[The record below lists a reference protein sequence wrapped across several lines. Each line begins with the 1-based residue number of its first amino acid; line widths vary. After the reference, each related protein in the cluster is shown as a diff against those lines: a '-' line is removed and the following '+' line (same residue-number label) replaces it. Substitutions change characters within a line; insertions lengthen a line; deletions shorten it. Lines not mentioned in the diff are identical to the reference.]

1 MNNLNPAKLLIF
13 SLIIW
18 IACSI
23 ITPYNY
29 FFDDSSLR
37 AIIFLSFSFLAFLI
51 GCKTNVYNN
60 SAFETVQSLK
70 HINFLFYFSLV
81 IGFFGFLFKL
91 YNRIFIERVLIY
103 DSFTD
108 FRFGAAEAY
117 YENTII
123 DVISGIMYPFGIV
136 ALLLYIYYGKS
147 ININKY
153 IVWLIGI
160 TYPIEG
166 ILLGGRLNIIF
177 FATMLFFAFQVKN
190 FLINGSLLKLS
201 IAKILPIIV
210 CLIFFLIYSSNIIS
224 TRLDYMGFD
233 FINYLSYLELQRNVE
248 IDDGYILFLTRNNFS
263 NFAFITFAFAEIIH
277 YFQVG
282 IIEFIKLYNFNNG
295 DYDYWMGVH
304 QFSIYLKF
312 FSIIGFENIPSY
324 LDTLSSFHQPGQYT
338 SFIGSALIDFGEYTP
353 IYMFTLGVFSNKIYN
368 SALNR
373 GFVGIMIFPFVAT
386 VVIYSPMINFL
397 MNQTLYI
404 LTALI
409 IIVIMSK
416 VKIK

>member
-1 MNNLNPAKLLIF
+1 MNNLNPTKLLIF

-29 FFDDSSLR
+29 FFDNSPLR
-37 AIIFLSFSFLAFLI
+37 AIFFLSFSFLAFLI
-51 GCKTNVYNN
+51 GCKTNLKND
-60 SAFETVQSLK
+60 STFKTVQSSEQ
-70 HINFLFYFSLV
+70 INFLFYFSLFT
-81 IGFFGFLFKL
+81 GFFGVLFKL
-91 YNRIFIERVLIY
+91 YQRIFIERVMIY

-108 FRFGAAEAY
+108 FRFGAEEAY

-136 ALLLYIYYGKS
+136 SLLLYIYFGKS

-160 TYPIEG
+160 AYPIEG

-177 FATMLFFAFQVKN
+177 FATMIFFTFQVKN
-190 FLINGSLLKLS
+190 FLNNGSLIKLS
-201 IAKILPIIV
+201 RTKILSIIF

-224 TRLDYMGFD
+224 ARLEYMGFD
-233 FINYLSYLELQRNVE
+233 FINFLSYLELQRNVE
-248 IDDGYILFLTRNNFS
+248 IDDWYILFLLRNNFS

-295 DYDYWMGVH
+295 NYDYWMGVH

-312 FSIIGFENIPSY
+312 FSIMGFENIPSY
-324 LDTLSSFHQPGQYT
+324 LDTMSSSHQPGQYT

-353 IYMFTLGVFSNKIYN
+353 IYMFALGIFAKRIYN
-368 SALNR
+368 SALSGR
-373 GFVGIMIFPFVAT
+373 FAGVMIFPFVAT

-404 LTALI
+404 LNALI
-409 IIVIMSK
+409 IIMIMSK